1 MNWKLHIFLPWFLEF
16 VVVSCMYMLEPW
28 TSLVPLILMTPL
40 SIINTC
46 IVLKIREKVENESE

>member
-1 MNWKLHIFLPWFLEF
+1 
-16 VVVSCMYMLEPW
+16 MLEPW